1 MESSRLII
9 YKEIITIYWENHA
22 KHAWE
27 DPGILVLNVV
37 VMVRIVM
44 IKFKRVISIL
54 SCAVHFVCW
63 RFAHL
68 EIVAMLRK
76 IKMKISA
83 HLFCKDMLPNKMKSF
98 CLIFKLTHCVWQT
111 KQVYQLDIL
120 YCS

>member
-1 MESSRLII
+1 M
-9 YKEIITIYWENHA
+9 EIITVCWENHT

-27 DPGILVLNVV
+27 DPGFLVLNVV

-44 IKFKRVISIL
+44 IKLKRVISIL

-68 EIVAMLRK
+68 ELVAVLRK

-83 HLFCKDMLPNKMKSF
+83 HLFCKEMLPKKTIKSF
-98 CLIFKLTHCVWQT
+98 CLIFKLTHCVWKI
-111 KQVYQLDIL
+111 KQVYQLDIS
-120 YCS
+120 YCP